1 MAKKKKQLDL
11 SEIGEP
17 IENSLQGSEINEL
30 DITNIMNDEMIT
42 VQKSIEDIENNIESQ
57 EEYDEDK
64 QEDKQ
69 ENNSEYSQ
77 EDKQEN
83 NSEYS
88 QEDIESNYDQNEQE
102 YQDYNSD
109 NNSVNSSVNNYS
121 DNNYSDNNSNNNLQY
136 QYNNSNSDNNLEY
149 QDYNS
154 NPVNNLEI
162 LHAKQLNTKRE
173 LIYKI
178 QQLQNKLYD
187 VELNP
192 KNFTTADSLSELQSE
207 FERLTVIK
215 NQKST
220 REWYRKILF
229 GVTKGLEWCNHK
241 WDPVGLKLDGWSTE
255 IASNEDEFDE
265 IFDEL
270 TEKYGSSFGLEKN
283 IPPEIRLIGLIL
295 YSGITYSISQTLSSS
310 YNDRPEF
317 SEIINKDPVLRER
330 FLKTATEIQ
339 LEQAQPQVSKLYS
352 SVKELF
358 KEEKDTNASMKNFMT
373 RLDNSDIQV
382 NELDL

>member
-11 SEIGEP
+11 SEVGEP
-17 IENSLQGSEINEL
+17 IENSLQGSEIKEL

-57 EEYDEDK
+57 EEYDEGK
-64 QEDKQ
+64 QQ

-83 NSEYS
+83 TSEYS

-109 NNSVNSSVNNYS
+109 NNSSVNSDNNSV
-121 DNNYSDNNSNNNLQY
+121 NYSDNNSNNNLQY
-136 QYNNSNSDNNLEY
+136 QYNNSNSDKEY
-149 QDYNS
+149 QD
-154 NPVNNLEI
+154 PVNNIEI

>member
-109 NNSVNSSVNNYS
+109 NNSSV
-121 DNNYSDNNSNNNLQY
+121 
-136 QYNNSNSDNNLEY
+136 NSDNNLEY

-154 NPVNNLEI
+154 NHGNNLQYQYNNSNSDKEYQDPVNNIEI

>member
-11 SEIGEP
+11 SEVGEP
-17 IENSLQGSEINEL
+17 IENSLQGSEIKEL

-57 EEYDEDK
+57 EEYDEGK
-64 QEDKQ
+64 QQ

-83 NSEYS
+83 TSEYS

-109 NNSVNSSVNNYS
+109 NNSSVNSV
-121 DNNYSDNNSNNNLQY
+121 NYSDNNSNNNLQY
-136 QYNNSNSDNNLEY
+136 QYNNSNSDNNVEY

-154 NPVNNLEI
+154 NPVNNIEI

-270 TEKYGSSFGLEKN
+270 TEKYGSSFGLEKK

>member
-11 SEIGEP
+11 SEVGEP
-17 IENSLQGSEINEL
+17 IENSLQGSEIKEL

-57 EEYDEDK
+57 EEYDEGK
-64 QEDKQ
+64 QQ

-83 NSEYS
+83 TSEYS
-88 QEDIESNYDQNEQE
+88 QEDIESNYDNNEQE

-109 NNSVNSSVNNYS
+109 NNSSV
-121 DNNYSDNNSNNNLQY
+121 
-136 QYNNSNSDNNLEY
+136 NSDNNLEY

-154 NPVNNLEI
+154 NHGNNLQYQYNNNSNSDNNVEYQDYNSNPVNNIEI

>member
-57 EEYDEDK
+57 EEYDK
-64 QEDKQ
+64 DKQ

>member
-11 SEIGEP
+11 SEVGEP
-17 IENSLQGSEINEL
+17 IENSLQGSEIKEL
-30 DITNIMNDEMIT
+30 DITNIINDEMIT

-57 EEYDEDK
+57 EEYDEGK
-64 QEDKQ
+64 QQ

-83 NSEYS
+83 TSEYS

-109 NNSVNSSVNNYS
+109 NNSSV
-121 DNNYSDNNSNNNLQY
+121 
-136 QYNNSNSDNNLEY
+136 NSDNNLEY

-154 NPVNNLEI
+154 NHGNNLQYQYNNSNSDKEYQDPVNNIEI

>member
-1 MAKKKKQLDL
+1 MARKKKQQLDL

-17 IENSLQGSEINEL
+17 IENSLQGSEIKEL

-42 VQKSIEDIENNIESQ
+42 VQKSIEAVEDEIEEPEEEEEYSQDGDQDDDYSQDEQ
-57 EEYDEDK
+57 EEYSNDY
-64 QEDKQ
+64 QEDTYYQ
-69 ENNSEYSQ
+69 QDNVV
-77 EDKQEN
+77 EDTII
-83 NSEYS
+83 
-88 QEDIESNYDQNEQE
+88 DDQ
-102 YQDYNSD
+102 
-109 NNSVNSSVNNYS
+109 
-121 DNNYSDNNSNNNLQY
+121 
-136 QYNNSNSDNNLEY
+136 
-149 QDYNS
+149 
-154 NPVNNLEI
+154 PVNNLEI

-187 VELNP
+187 VEINP
-192 KNFTTADSLSELQSE
+192 KTYTTADSLSELQSE
-207 FERLTVIK
+207 FDRLTIIK

-255 IASNEDEFDE
+255 IASSADEFDE

-270 TEKYGSSFGLEKN
+270 TEKYGGTFGLEKK
-283 IPPEIRLIGLIL
+283 IAPEIRLIGLIL
-295 YSGITYSISQTLSSS
+295 YSGVTYSISQTLTSS
-310 YNDRPEF
+310 YSNRPEF

-358 KEEKDTNASMKNFMT
+358 ANDQDPNANMRNFMT
-373 RLDNSDIQV
+373 HLDNSDIQV

>member
-11 SEIGEP
+11 SEVGEP

-57 EEYDEDK
+57 EEYDEGK
-64 QEDKQ
+64 QQ

-83 NSEYS
+83 TSEYS

-109 NNSVNSSVNNYS
+109 NNSSVNS
-121 DNNYSDNNSNNNLQY
+121 DNNLEYQDYNSNHGNNLQY
-136 QYNNSNSDNNLEY
+136 QYNNSNSDNNVEY
-149 QDYNS
+149 QD
-154 NPVNNLEI
+154 PVNNIEI

>member
-1 MAKKKKQLDL
+1 MARKKKQQLDL

-17 IENSLQGSEINEL
+17 IENSLQGSEIKEL

-42 VQKSIEDIENNIESQ
+42 VQKSIEDVDIEEPEEEEDYSQEGEEDDYTQDEQ
-57 EEYDEDK
+57 EEYSNDY
-64 QEDKQ
+64 QED
-69 ENNSEYSQ
+69 NYYQ
-77 EDKQEN
+77 EDDNVVE
-83 NSEYS
+83 
-88 QEDIESNYDQNEQE
+88 
-102 YQDYNSD
+102 D
-109 NNSVNSSVNNYS
+109 NN
-121 DNNYSDNNSNNNLQY
+121 DQ
-136 QYNNSNSDNNLEY
+136 
-149 QDYNS
+149 
-154 NPVNNLEI
+154 PVNNLEI

-187 VELNP
+187 VEINP
-192 KNFTTADSLSELQSE
+192 KTFTTADSLSELQSE
-207 FERLTVIK
+207 FDRLTIIK

-255 IASNEDEFDE
+255 IASNADEFDE

-270 TEKYGSSFGLEKN
+270 TEKYGGTFGLEKK
-283 IPPEIRLIGLIL
+283 IAPEIRLIGLIL
-295 YSGITYSISQTLSSS
+295 YSGVTYSISQTLTSS
-310 YNDRPEF
+310 YSNRPEF

-358 KEEKDTNASMKNFMT
+358 ANEQDPNANMRNFMT
-373 RLDNSDIQV
+373 HLDNSDIQV

>member
-11 SEIGEP
+11 SEVGEP

-57 EEYDEDK
+57 EEYDEGK
-64 QEDKQ
+64 QQ

-83 NSEYS
+83 TSEYS

-109 NNSVNSSVNNYS
+109 NNSSVNSV
-121 DNNYSDNNSNNNLQY
+121 NYSDNNSNNNLQY

-270 TEKYGSSFGLEKN
+270 TEKYSSSFGLEKK

>member
-11 SEIGEP
+11 SEVGEP
-17 IENSLQGSEINEL
+17 IENSLQGSEIKEL

-57 EEYDEDK
+57 EEYDEGK
-64 QEDKQ
+64 QQ

-83 NSEYS
+83 TSEYS

-109 NNSVNSSVNNYS
+109 NNSSVNSV
-121 DNNYSDNNSNNNLQY
+121 NYSDNNSNNNLQY
-136 QYNNSNSDNNLEY
+136 QYNNSNSDNNVEY

-154 NPVNNLEI
+154 NPVNNIEI

-241 WDPVGLKLDGWSTE
+241 WDPVGLKRDGWSTE

>member
-11 SEIGEP
+11 SEVGEP
-17 IENSLQGSEINEL
+17 IENSLQGSEIKEL

-57 EEYDEDK
+57 EEYDEGK
-64 QEDKQ
+64 QQ

-83 NSEYS
+83 TSEYS

-109 NNSVNSSVNNYS
+109 NNSSVNFS
-121 DNNYSDNNSNNNLQY
+121 DNNSVNYSDNNSNNNLQY
-136 QYNNSNSDNNLEY
+136 QYNNSNSDKEY
-149 QDYNS
+149 QD
-154 NPVNNLEI
+154 PVNNIEI

>member
-11 SEIGEP
+11 SEVGEP
-17 IENSLQGSEINEL
+17 IENSLQGSEIKEL

-57 EEYDEDK
+57 EEYDEGK
-64 QEDKQ
+64 QQ

-83 NSEYS
+83 TSEYS

-109 NNSVNSSVNNYS
+109 NNSSVNS
-121 DNNYSDNNSNNNLQY
+121 DNNLEYQDYNSNHGNNLQY
-136 QYNNSNSDNNLEY
+136 QYNNSNSDNNVEY

-154 NPVNNLEI
+154 NPVNNIEI

-270 TEKYGSSFGLEKN
+270 TEKYGSSFGLEKK

>member
-57 EEYDEDK
+57 EEYDEGK
-64 QEDKQ
+64 QQ

-83 NSEYS
+83 TSEYS

-178 QQLQNKLYD
+178 QHFQNIKLI
-187 VELNP
+187 L
-192 KNFTTADSLSELQSE
+192 L
-207 FERLTVIK
+207 
-215 NQKST
+215 
-220 REWYRKILF
+220 ILF
-229 GVTKGLEWCNHK
+229 QEVYSFLNQMTYHTFQLIHQIFHQIHLHYLQFLYSNHQVSNLQ
-241 WDPVGLKLDGWSTE
+241 DPIYDYTIQDPLLHQIIFFYTIHVL
-255 IASNEDEFDE
+255 
-265 IFDEL
+265 IFD
-270 TEKYGSSFGLEKN
+270 
-283 IPPEIRLIGLIL
+283 
-295 YSGITYSISQTLSSS
+295 
-310 YNDRPEF
+310 
-317 SEIINKDPVLRER
+317 
-330 FLKTATEIQ
+330 FL
-339 LEQAQPQVSKLYS
+339 LL
-352 SVKELF
+352 
-358 KEEKDTNASMKNFMT
+358 
-373 RLDNSDIQV
+373 
-382 NELDL
+382 

>member
-11 SEIGEP
+11 SEVGEP
-17 IENSLQGSEINEL
+17 IENSLQGSEIKEL

-57 EEYDEDK
+57 EEYDEGK
-64 QEDKQ
+64 QQ

-83 NSEYS
+83 TSEYS

-109 NNSVNSSVNNYS
+109 NNSSV
-121 DNNYSDNNSNNNLQY
+121 
-136 QYNNSNSDNNLEY
+136 NSDNNLEY

-154 NPVNNLEI
+154 NHGNNLQYQYNNSNSDKEYQDPVNNIEI

>member
-1 MAKKKKQLDL
+1 M
-11 SEIGEP
+11 
-17 IENSLQGSEINEL
+17 
-30 DITNIMNDEMIT
+30 
-42 VQKSIEDIENNIESQ
+42 
-57 EEYDEDK
+57 
-64 QEDKQ
+64 
-69 ENNSEYSQ
+69 
-77 EDKQEN
+77 
-83 NSEYS
+83 
-88 QEDIESNYDQNEQE
+88 
-102 YQDYNSD
+102 
-109 NNSVNSSVNNYS
+109 
-121 DNNYSDNNSNNNLQY
+121 
-136 QYNNSNSDNNLEY
+136 
-149 QDYNS
+149 
-154 NPVNNLEI
+154 
-162 LHAKQLNTKRE
+162 
-173 LIYKI
+173 
-178 QQLQNKLYD
+178 QNKLYD

-270 TEKYGSSFGLEKN
+270 TEKYGSSFGLEKK

>member
-1 MAKKKKQLDL
+1 MARKKKQQLDL

-17 IENSLQGSEINEL
+17 IENSLQGSEIKEL

-42 VQKSIEDIENNIESQ
+42 VQKSIEDVEDEIEEPED
-57 EEYDEDK
+57 EE
-64 QEDKQ
+64 
-69 ENNSEYSQ
+69 EYSQ
-77 EDKQEN
+77 EGEEDDYSQDEQE
-83 NSEYS
+83 EYS
-88 QEDIESNYDQNEQE
+88 NDYQEDNYYQEDDNVVEDNIINDQ
-102 YQDYNSD
+102 
-109 NNSVNSSVNNYS
+109 
-121 DNNYSDNNSNNNLQY
+121 
-136 QYNNSNSDNNLEY
+136 
-149 QDYNS
+149 
-154 NPVNNLEI
+154 PVNNLEI

-187 VELNP
+187 VEINP
-192 KNFTTADSLSELQSE
+192 KTYTTADSLSELQSE
-207 FERLTVIK
+207 FDRLTIIK

-255 IASNEDEFDE
+255 IASNADEFDE

-270 TEKYGSSFGLEKN
+270 TEKYGGTFGMEKK
-283 IPPEIRLIGLIL
+283 IAPEIRLIGLIL
-295 YSGITYSISQTLSSS
+295 YSGVTYSISQTLTSS
-310 YNDRPEF
+310 YSNRPEF

-358 KEEKDTNASMKNFMT
+358 ANEQDPNANMRNFMT
-373 RLDNSDIQV
+373 HLDNSDIQV

>member
-57 EEYDEDK
+57 EEYDKDK
-64 QEDKQ
+64 
-69 ENNSEYSQ
+69 Q

>member
-11 SEIGEP
+11 SEVGEP

-57 EEYDEDK
+57 EEYDEGK
-64 QEDKQ
+64 QQ

-83 NSEYS
+83 TSEYS

-109 NNSVNSSVNNYS
+109 NNSSV
-121 DNNYSDNNSNNNLQY
+121 
-136 QYNNSNSDNNLEY
+136 NSDNNLEY

-154 NPVNNLEI
+154 NHGNNLQYQYNNSNSDKEYQDPVNNIEI

-270 TEKYGSSFGLEKN
+270 TEKYGSSFGLEKK

>member
-57 EEYDEDK
+57 EEYDK
-64 QEDKQ
+64 DKQ

-102 YQDYNSD
+102 YQDYNYD

-229 GVTKGLEWCNHK
+229 GVTKGLEWCNLK

>member
-64 QEDKQ
+64 
-69 ENNSEYSQ
+69 Q

>member
-11 SEIGEP
+11 SEVGEP
-17 IENSLQGSEINEL
+17 IENSLQGSEIKEL

-57 EEYDEDK
+57 EEYDEGK
-64 QEDKQ
+64 QQ

-83 NSEYS
+83 TSEYS

-109 NNSVNSSVNNYS
+109 NNSSVNS
-121 DNNYSDNNSNNNLQY
+121 DNNLEYQDYNSNHGNNLQY
-136 QYNNSNSDNNLEY
+136 QYNNSNSDNNVEY
-149 QDYNS
+149 QD
-154 NPVNNLEI
+154 PVNNIEI

-192 KNFTTADSLSELQSE
+192 KTFTTADSLSELQSE

>member
-17 IENSLQGSEINEL
+17 IENSLQGSEIKEL
-30 DITNIMNDEMIT
+30 DITNIMNNEMIT
-42 VQKSIEDIENNIESQ
+42 VQKSIEDVENEIEVEEPEE
-57 EEYDEDK
+57 EEYN
-64 QEDKQ
+64 Q
-69 ENNSEYSQ
+69 ENDQDNYSEYSQ
-77 EDKQEN
+77 
-83 NSEYS
+83 
-88 QEDIESNYDQNEQE
+88 NEQE
-102 YQDYNSD
+102 EYSNDYQQD
-109 NNSVNSSVNNYS
+109 NFYQE
-121 DNNYSDNNSNNNLQY
+121 DNFYQQDNDVVE
-136 QYNNSNSDNNLEY
+136 DNMIND
-149 QDYNS
+149 Q
-154 NPVNNLEI
+154 PVNNLEI

-187 VELNP
+187 VEINP
-192 KNFTTADSLSELQSE
+192 KTYTTADSLSELQSE
-207 FERLTVIK
+207 FDRLTIIK

-255 IASNEDEFDE
+255 IASNADEFDE

-270 TEKYGSSFGLEKN
+270 TEKYGGTFGVEKK
-283 IPPEIRLIGLIL
+283 IAPEIRLIGLIL
-295 YSGITYSISQTLSSS
+295 YSGITYSISQTLTSS
-310 YNDRPEF
+310 YNNRPEF

-358 KEEKDTNASMKNFMT
+358 ANEQDSNANMRNFMT
-373 RLDNSDIQV
+373 HLDNSDIQV

>member
-11 SEIGEP
+11 SEVGEP
-17 IENSLQGSEINEL
+17 IENSLQGSEIKEL

-57 EEYDEDK
+57 EEYDEGK
-64 QEDKQ
+64 QQ

-83 NSEYS
+83 TSEYS

-109 NNSVNSSVNNYS
+109 NNSSVNSV
-121 DNNYSDNNSNNNLQY
+121 NYSDNNSNNNLQY

-154 NPVNNLEI
+154 NPVNNIEI

-270 TEKYGSSFGLEKN
+270 TEKYGSSFGLEKK

>member
-1 MAKKKKQLDL
+1 MAKTKKQLDL
-11 SEIGEP
+11 SEVGEP
-17 IENSLQGSEINEL
+17 IENSLQGSEIKEL

-57 EEYDEDK
+57 EEYDEGK
-64 QEDKQ
+64 QQ

-83 NSEYS
+83 TSEYS

-109 NNSVNSSVNNYS
+109 NNSSVNS
-121 DNNYSDNNSNNNLQY
+121 DNNLEYQDYNSNHGNNLQY

-154 NPVNNLEI
+154 NPVNNIEI

>member
-1 MAKKKKQLDL
+1 MSKKKKQLDL
-11 SEIGEP
+11 SEVGEP

-30 DITNIMNDEMIT
+30 NITNIMNDEMVT

-57 EEYDEDK
+57 DEESK
-64 QEDKQ
+64 
-69 ENNSEYSQ
+69 
-77 EDKQEN
+77 
-83 NSEYS
+83 
-88 QEDIESNYDQNEQE
+88 YDQNEQE
-102 YQDYNSD
+102 NYSEYSQDEESTYDQNEQEEDYNSED
-109 NNSVNSSVNNYS
+109 NSENNSDYH
-121 DNNYSDNNSNNNLQY
+121 NSNNGNFHENY
-136 QYNNSNSDNNLEY
+136 DYRENNIEFNNTENTY
-149 QDYNS
+149 PVNIENI

-162 LHAKQLNTKRE
+162 LHAKQLNSKRE

-270 TEKYGSSFGLEKN
+270 TEKYGGSLGLEKK
-283 IPPEIRLIGLIL
+283 IAPELRLIGLIL
-295 YSGITYSISQTLSSS
+295 YSGITYSISQTLTSS

>member
-11 SEIGEP
+11 SEVGEP
-17 IENSLQGSEINEL
+17 IENSLQGSEIKEL

-57 EEYDEDK
+57 EEYDEGK
-64 QEDKQ
+64 QQ

-83 NSEYS
+83 TSEYS

-109 NNSVNSSVNNYS
+109 NNSSVNSV
-121 DNNYSDNNSNNNLQY
+121 NYSDNNSNNNLQY
-136 QYNNSNSDNNLEY
+136 QYNNSNSDNNVEY

-154 NPVNNLEI
+154 NPVNNIEI

>member
-11 SEIGEP
+11 SEVGEP
-17 IENSLQGSEINEL
+17 IENSLQGSEIKEL

-57 EEYDEDK
+57 EEYDEGK
-64 QEDKQ
+64 QQ

-83 NSEYS
+83 TSEYS
-88 QEDIESNYDQNEQE
+88 QEDIESTYDQNEQE

-109 NNSVNSSVNNYS
+109 NNSSV
-121 DNNYSDNNSNNNLQY
+121 
-136 QYNNSNSDNNLEY
+136 NSDNNLEY

-154 NPVNNLEI
+154 NHGNNLQYQYNNSNSDKEYQDPVNNIEI

>member
-11 SEIGEP
+11 SEVGEP
-17 IENSLQGSEINEL
+17 IENSLQGSEIKEL

-57 EEYDEDK
+57 EEYDEGK
-64 QEDKQ
+64 QQ

-77 EDKQEN
+77 ENKQEN
-83 NSEYS
+83 TSEYS

-109 NNSVNSSVNNYS
+109 NNSSV
-121 DNNYSDNNSNNNLQY
+121 
-136 QYNNSNSDNNLEY
+136 NSDNNLEY

-154 NPVNNLEI
+154 NHGNNLQYQYNNSNSDKEYQDPVNNIEI

>member
-17 IENSLQGSEINEL
+17 IENSRQGSEINEL

-57 EEYDEDK
+57 EEYDK
-64 QEDKQ
+64 DKQ

>member
-11 SEIGEP
+11 SEVGEP
-17 IENSLQGSEINEL
+17 IENSLQGSEIKEL

-57 EEYDEDK
+57 EEYDEGK
-64 QEDKQ
+64 QQ

-83 NSEYS
+83 TSEYS

-109 NNSVNSSVNNYS
+109 NNSSV
-121 DNNYSDNNSNNNLQY
+121 
-136 QYNNSNSDNNLEY
+136 NSDNNLEY

-154 NPVNNLEI
+154 NHGNNLQYQYNNSNSDKEYQDPVNNIEI

-229 GVTKGLEWCNHK
+229 GVTKGL
-241 WDPVGLKLDGWSTE
+241 G
-255 IASNEDEFDE
+255 
-265 IFDEL
+265 
-270 TEKYGSSFGLEKN
+270 
-283 IPPEIRLIGLIL
+283 
-295 YSGITYSISQTLSSS
+295 Q
-310 YNDRPEF
+310 
-317 SEIINKDPVLRER
+317 
-330 FLKTATEIQ
+330 
-339 LEQAQPQVSKLYS
+339 
-352 SVKELF
+352 
-358 KEEKDTNASMKNFMT
+358 
-373 RLDNSDIQV
+373 
-382 NELDL
+382 

>member
-57 EEYDEDK
+57 EEYDK
-64 QEDKQ
+64 DKQ

-207 FERLTVIK
+207 FVRLTVIK

>member
-11 SEIGEP
+11 SEVGEP
-17 IENSLQGSEINEL
+17 IENSLQGSEIKEL

-57 EEYDEDK
+57 EEYDEGK
-64 QEDKQ
+64 QQ

-83 NSEYS
+83 TSEYS
-88 QEDIESNYDQNEQE
+88 QEDIESNYDNNEQE

-109 NNSVNSSVNNYS
+109 NNSSVNS
-121 DNNYSDNNSNNNLQY
+121 DNNLEYQDYNSNHGNNLQY
-136 QYNNSNSDNNLEY
+136 QYNNSNSDNNVEY
-149 QDYNS
+149 QD
-154 NPVNNLEI
+154 PVNNIEI

>member
-11 SEIGEP
+11 SEVGEP

-57 EEYDEDK
+57 EEYDEGK
-64 QEDKQ
+64 QQ

-83 NSEYS
+83 TSEYS
-88 QEDIESNYDQNEQE
+88 QEDIESNYDNNEQE

-109 NNSVNSSVNNYS
+109 NNSSV
-121 DNNYSDNNSNNNLQY
+121 
-136 QYNNSNSDNNLEY
+136 NSDNNLEY

-154 NPVNNLEI
+154 NHGNNLQYQYNNSNSDKEYQDPVNNIEI

-270 TEKYGSSFGLEKN
+270 TEKYGSSFGLEKK

>member
-11 SEIGEP
+11 SEVGEP
-17 IENSLQGSEINEL
+17 IENSLQGSEIKEL

-57 EEYDEDK
+57 EEYDEGK
-64 QEDKQ
+64 QQ

-83 NSEYS
+83 TSEYS

-109 NNSVNSSVNNYS
+109 NNSSVNS
-121 DNNYSDNNSNNNLQY
+121 DNNLEYQDYNSNHGNNLQY

-149 QDYNS
+149 QD
-154 NPVNNLEI
+154 PVNNIEI

-270 TEKYGSSFGLEKN
+270 TEKYGSSFGLEKK